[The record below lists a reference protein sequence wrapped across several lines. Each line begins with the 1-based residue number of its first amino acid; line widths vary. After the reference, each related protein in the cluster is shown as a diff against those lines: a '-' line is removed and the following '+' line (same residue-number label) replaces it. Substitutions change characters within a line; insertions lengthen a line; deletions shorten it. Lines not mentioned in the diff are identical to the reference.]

1 MYNDPEKRQ
10 HVCIQ
15 EISIAL
21 MKDHI
26 EASTKAWNRVETKLN
41 NGIVTQI
48 ALNSSSLKTAWWFIG
63 IIIVVFIGS
72 IITVIIDK

>member
-1 MYNDPEKRQ
+1 MYNGPEKRQ
-10 HVCIQ
+10 HACIQ
-15 EISIAL
+15 ETTIAL

-41 NGIVTQI
+41 NGIVTQV

-72 IITVIIDK
+72 IVATIYSK